1 MSSLTY
7 SLLAVVLLLAANA
20 FFVAAEFALVKVR
33 GFQLDQAIAQQ
44 RRAAVLSARMHN
56 NLDAYLAACQLG
68 ITMAS
73 LGLGWVGEPAV
84 AALLEPLLSKFGI
97 TGPALHTISFI
108 VGFLIFSS
116 LHIVVGEQVPKT
128 YAIRKP
134 TPVTLA
140 LAYPLYWFYRLVFP
154 LNWLLDRANAG
165 ILKLLGVGGRSH
177 HEVISEDEISAI
189 VDESEAHGELEQKT
203 AEIIR
208 KAFLFDDQTV
218 RQVMVPW
225 VNVDKLRLTADAET
239 NKETVVTTL
248 HSRFP
253 VLDAKGNVVGVLAT
267 KDLTAAFV
275 AEEKN
280 VWDTLPERLRAPL
293 VVPPTLLISSLLE
306 RMRSTRT
313 HMATVVD
320 EHGTYIGIATLEDML
335 EEIVGEIEDEW
346 DIDELIAPIE
356 AIDTGWRANGQLPLV
371 ELEATLDISIE
382 RHAQIGTLGG
392 FVMQLLERL
401 PKEGDSVA
409 SDGFRFTVAR
419 MLGRQVH
426 TVLISP
432 LGERK
437 PKEQP

>member
-7 SLLAVVLLLAANA
+7 SLIAVVLLLAANA

-33 GFQLDQAIAQQ
+33 GFQLDQAVTQR
-44 RRAAVLSARMHN
+44 RRAAVLSAHMHA
-56 NLDAYLAACQLG
+56 NLDASLAACQLG

-108 VGFLIFSS
+108 IGFLIFSS

-140 LAYPLYWFYRLVFP
+140 LAYPLHWFYWLAFP

-165 ILKLLGVGGRSH
+165 ILRLLGVGGGAH

-189 VDESEAHGELEQKT
+189 VDESEAHGELEQNT
-203 AEIIR
+203 ADIIR

-218 RQVMVPW
+218 REVMVPW
-225 VNVDKLRLTADAET
+225 VNVDKLRLTSDADT
-239 NKETVVTTL
+239 NKEIIVTTL

-275 AEEKN
+275 AEDDN
-280 VWDTLPERLRAPL
+280 VWDTLPERLRPPL

-313 HMATVVD
+313 HMAIVVD
-320 EHGTYIGIATLEDML
+320 EHGTYIGIVTLEDML

-346 DIDELIAPIE
+346 DVDEFVAPIE
-356 AIDTGWRANGQLPLV
+356 AIETGWRASGQLPLV
-371 ELEATLDISIE
+371 DLEGAIGISIE
-382 RHAQIGTLGG
+382 RHSQIGTLGG

-401 PKEGDSVA
+401 PAEGDIVESG
-409 SDGFRFTVAR
+409 GFRFTVAR
-419 MLGRQVH
+419 MHGRQVQ
-426 TVLISP
+426 TVLISRP
-432 LGERK
+432 GTG
-437 PKEQP
+437 KEVEEL